1 MLVGLHKIQDHLR
14 ETKIKLIEVR
24 LFDMIDLLR
33 LTKVLL
39 SQTKWKIRDMKRD
52 EEKNY
57 ADKLEKENKNCLKL
71 LKAKTA

>member
-1 MLVGLHKIQDHLR
+1 
-14 ETKIKLIEVR
+14 
-24 LFDMIDLLR
+24 MIDLLR

>member
-1 MLVGLHKIQDHLR
+1 
-14 ETKIKLIEVR
+14 
-24 LFDMIDLLR
+24 
-33 LTKVLL
+33 
-39 SQTKWKIRDMKRD
+39 MKRD